1 MERIQ
6 KTYQSTQ
13 AIQLDTYTLVDG
25 QKRLIEFRGGT
36 YDPRKN
42 GQFNTSD
49 PKVIAALEADIARVG
64 ADKCTFKCISTETFV
79 DDELE
84 EATTEPLEPKDI
96 PGVKTV
102 TAAKKWLLEASEQGL
117 VKKGITPSMI
127 KNRTDVLKIAG
138 ENKVTFTELPTE
150 G

>member
-1 MERIQ
+1 MERVQ
-6 KTYQSTQ
+6 KTYQATQ

-49 PKVIAALEADIARVG
+49 PKVIEALEADIARVG
-64 ADKCTFKCISTETFV
+64 ADKCTFKCISTETFI
-79 DDELE
+79 DDEP
-84 EATTEPLEPKDI
+84 AGATEPLDAKEI
-96 PGVKTV
+96 PGIKTV
-102 TAAKKWLLEASEQGL
+102 TAAKAWLLDASEEGII
-117 VKKGITPSMI
+117 KKGITSSMV
-127 KNRTDVLKIAG
+127 KNRTDVLKIAKA
-138 ENKVTFTELPTE
+138 NNVTFTELPLE